1 MIDEGLAVE
10 RGILAAI
17 VLSAVLSWA
26 FVELADEVAEGA
38 ALRFDELLYR
48 FLHGGEARYG
58 LLGSERA
65 VEAVRDITALGS
77 LSVLG
82 LVTAIVC
89 GYLAI
94 TGRQRAA
101 VFVLVA
107 VLGGLLVSQ
116 GLKAAF
122 DRARPDLAA
131 HHAQVFTRS
140 FPSGHSMLSAVVYLT
155 LGSLLARLHASRR
168 AKAFLLGAAVVLAVL
183 VGLSRLLLGVHWP
196 TDILAGWAIGG
207 SWALLCWAIF
217 LFLQRRET
225 VESTIPDRPSQGSES

>member
-10 RGILAAI
+10 RAILIAL

-38 ALRFDELLYR
+38 ALRFDEIIYR
-48 FLHGGEARYG
+48 FLHGGDARYG

-65 VEAVRDITALGS
+65 MEAVRDITALGS
-77 LSVLG
+77 FGVLG
-82 LVTAIVC
+82 LVIGIVC

-107 VLGGLLVSQ
+107 VVTGVLASH
-116 GLKAAF
+116 GLKLAF

-155 LGSLLARLHASRR
+155 LGSLLARLHASWR
-168 AKAFLLGAAVVLAVL
+168 AKAFLLGAAVLLAVL

-207 SWALLCWAIF
+207 SWALLCWAVF

-225 VESTIPDRPSQGSES
+225 VEPAMPDFPPPESEG